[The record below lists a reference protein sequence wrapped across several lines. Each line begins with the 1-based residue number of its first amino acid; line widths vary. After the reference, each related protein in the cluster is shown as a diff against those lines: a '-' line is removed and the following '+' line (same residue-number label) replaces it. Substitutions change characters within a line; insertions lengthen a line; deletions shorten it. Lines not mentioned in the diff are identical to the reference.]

1 MNVAETSTAD
11 VLPPTKSRRGQ
22 PSMTLIEKVAHWLT
36 ETALSGADLE
46 TVVRGF
52 CYRLAAAGLPLA
64 RVHLS
69 FSMLHPLYRAMGFTW
84 RRTEGL
90 KVEGY
95 RHTEGL
101 TDVFLKSPYYY
112 LLSNQLDHLRR
123 HLIPGEPSEFTIF
136 DDLRKEGM
144 TDY

>member
-1 MNVAETSTAD
+1 MNVAETSKAD
-11 VLPPTKSRRGQ
+11 VLPATKQVRGT
-22 PSMTLIEKVAHWLT
+22 PSTTLLDKVALWLT

-90 KVEGY
+90 KVESY
-95 RHTEGL
+95 RHTAAGES
-101 TDVFLKSPYYY
+101 DRFLRSPYFH
-112 LLSNQLDHLRR
+112 LLNNQLDHLRR
-123 HLIPGEPSEFTIF
+123 RLVPGEASE
-136 DDLRKEGM
+136 
-144 TDY
+144 